1 LARVIYSRQA
11 FADIEALTDFLATND
26 PLAASQTADLL
37 MEAISL
43 LERHPLIGRQ
53 IEQGLRELVISRGKT
68 GYVALYRFREIDDLV
83 MILSIRHQREAG
95 YWRS

>member
-1 LARVIYSRQA
+1 MAQVIYSRRA
-11 FADIEALTDFLATND
+11 FADIEALTGFLAAND

-37 MEAISL
+37 VEAISL

-68 GYVALYRFREIDDLV
+68 GYVALYRFREKDDLV